1 MRANVKRNIKI
12 LLKGVDYMIFTSESV
27 SAGHPDKM
35 ADLISDRIL
44 DEYLTQDPIARVAC
58 ETLLSAKGI
67 TLAGEITSTVSVN
80 HEDIARKVIRNID
93 PEYEVQASFTDHTVG
108 QSPDIAEGVDT
119 GGAGDQGLMF
129 GYSTNETPE
138 RLPLPIA
145 LANRLIRR
153 LDAIKNDTLTYLKAD
168 AKSQVTV
175 AYNDNGKPSHVD
187 AVVISTRHDMD
198 TSLETLRFDAL
209 NYVIKP
215 VLGNLY
221 DDSTTVHINPAGSF
235 VLGGPLADTGLTGR
249 KIIVDTY
256 GGFARHGGGAF
267 SGKDATKVDRSGAY
281 MARYIANHVIASEWA
296 SKCEIQLA
304 YAIGVAEPVSVR
316 VDTFGTETVD
326 TAIIERAIID
336 TFDMTPRGIIEEL
349 QLTRPIYAQTA
360 VGGHFGRSEFAW
372 EQTPRLDELLAKG
385 RR

>member
-1 MRANVKRNIKI
+1 M
-12 LLKGVDYMIFTSESV
+12 LFTSESV

-35 ADLISDRIL
+35 ADLVSDSIL
-44 DEYLTQDPIARVAC
+44 DAVLSQDPNARVAC

-67 TLAGEITSTVSVN
+67 ILAGEITTSA
-80 HEDIARKVIRNID
+80 DIDYEAVARRVISELD
-93 PEYEVQASFTDHTVG
+93 PEYEAQASFTNHIVS
-108 QSPDIAEGVDT
+108 QSPDIAEGIAD

-129 GYSTNETPE
+129 GYSTDETPE

-145 LANRLIRR
+145 LANKLIRR
-153 LDAIKNDTLTYLKAD
+153 LGAIRNDTLTYLKAD

-175 AYNDNGKPSHVD
+175 AYDDNGKPSHVD
-187 AVVISTRHDMD
+187 TVVISTRHDEG
-198 TSLETLRFDAL
+198 TSLETLRFDVL

-215 VLGNLY
+215 ILGDLY
-221 DDSTTVHINPAGSF
+221 NDSTTVHINPAGSF
-235 VLGGPLADTGLTGR
+235 VLGGPLADAGLTGR

-256 GGFARHGGGAF
+256 GGYARHGGGAF

-281 MARYIANHVIASEWA
+281 MARYIANHIIDVGWASE
-296 SKCEIQLA
+296 CEVQLA

-326 TAIIERAIID
+326 SAIIVRAIRD

-360 VGGHFGRSEFAW
+360 VGGHFGRDEFTW
-372 EQTPRLDELLAKG
+372 EHTPRLSELMAKG
-385 RR
+385 SRYYGD

>member
-1 MRANVKRNIKI
+1 MK
-12 LLKGVDYMIFTSESV
+12 LFTSESV

-35 ADLISDRIL
+35 ADLISDSIL
-44 DEYLTQDPIARVAC
+44 DEYLAQDPNARVAC
-58 ETLLSAKGI
+58 ETLLSAMGI
-67 TLAGEITSTVSVN
+67 TLAGEITSTATVN
-80 HEDIARKVIRNID
+80 HEVVARKVIRNID
-93 PEYEVQASFTDHTVG
+93 PEYEAQALFTDHVVE
-108 QSPDIAEGVDT
+108 QSPDIAAGVDT

-145 LANRLIRR
+145 LAHRIIRR
-153 LDAIKNDTLTYLKAD
+153 LESVNIPYLKAD
-168 AKSQVTV
+168 AKTQVTIDYSGDSPRV
-175 AYNDNGKPSHVD
+175 DAAVLSVRHDEGIDLADLHVD
-187 AVVISTRHDMD
+187 IMLEVLSPTIGEYVTDD
-198 TSLETLRFDAL
+198 TLVF
-209 NYVIKP
+209 
-215 VLGNLY
+215 
-221 DDSTTVHINPAGSF
+221 INPAGDF

-281 MARYIANHVIASEWA
+281 MARYIANHVIDAGWA
-296 SKCEIQLA
+296 TECEVQLA

-316 VDTFGTETVD
+316 VDTFGTETID
-326 TAIIERAIID
+326 TAIIERAIRE

-349 QLTRPIYAQTA
+349 QLMRPIYAQTA

-372 EQTPRLDELLAKG
+372 EQTPRVAELIEKG
-385 RR
+385 GQIIE

>member
-1 MRANVKRNIKI
+1 M
-12 LLKGVDYMIFTSESV
+12 LFTSESV

-35 ADLISDRIL
+35 ADLVSDSIL
-44 DEYLTQDPIARVAC
+44 DAVLAQDPNARVAC
-58 ETLLSAKGI
+58 ETLLSANGI
-67 TLAGEITSTVSVN
+67 TLAGEITTSA
-80 HEDIARKVIRNID
+80 DIDYEAVARRVIGEIN
-93 PEYEVQASFTDHTVG
+93 PEYVAQASFTNHIVS
-108 QSPDIAEGVDT
+108 QSPDIASGIAD

-129 GYSTNETPE
+129 GYSTNQTSE

-175 AYNDNGKPSHVD
+175 AYDEDGKPSRVD
-187 AVVISTRHDMD
+187 TVVISTRHDEG
-198 TSLETLRFDAL
+198 TSLETLRFDVL

-215 VLGNLY
+215 ALGDLY

-235 VLGGPLADTGLTGR
+235 VLGGPLADAGLTGR

-256 GGFARHGGGAF
+256 GGYARHGGGAF

-281 MARYIANHVIASEWA
+281 MARYIANHVIEAEWA
-296 SKCEIQLA
+296 SEVEVQLA

-326 TAIIERAIID
+326 SAIIERAIRD

-360 VGGHFGRSEFAW
+360 VGGHFGRNEFTW
-372 EQTPRLDELLAKG
+372 EHTPRVAELIEKG
-385 RR
+385 TN